1 MKKSLLIA
9 FFLISL
15 IPRAFAD
22 SADKV
27 VTFDSKIHD
36 FGDITLSDGA
46 VNCIFTFKNISN
58 SPIVVHNVVS
68 SCGCTTPEWTK
79 QPVLPGKEG
88 TIKARFSND
97 QGEGAFDKSLT
108 VYISN
113 VDRPVVLR
121 LRGFSH
127 EKEKD
132 IKDMYDVLVG
142 PLGFHK
148 SSFSLGYV
156 DQGSVKEDYVK
167 FVNTGKASAQ
177 VSAEGLPE
185 GLTVTFSPAV
195 VPGRGQAE
203 MHFRIDLSKFK
214 PQIWGRKMFS
224 FKLRVNGKI
233 QPTEMLINAMV
244 KDNFAGMTKK
254 DMGNAPEL
262 VVDKSYFEFGQLKKG
277 EIAEGSFSI
286 RNKGKKTLVL
296 HAINSQTPGSA
307 IPGEACPIEIPSGK
321 SYILKVRFDSSKIKG
336 SGETVDVLSV
346 VTNDPGKPVLNLFI
360 SGIITE

>member
-9 FFLISL
+9 YFLISL
-15 IPRAFAD
+15 IPGAFAA
-22 SADKV
+22 SVDKV
-27 VTFDSKIHD
+27 VTFDRKVHD
-36 FGDITLSDGA
+36 FGDIALSDGA
-46 VNCIFTFKNISN
+46 VSCTFTFKNISD
-58 SPIVVHNVVS
+58 SPIVVHTVVS

-88 TIKARFSND
+88 IIKARFSND

-167 FVNTGKASAQ
+167 LVNTGRASAE
-177 VSAEGLPE
+177 VSAENLPE
-185 GLTVTFSPAV
+185 GISVTFSPAV
-195 VPGRGQAE
+195 IPGRGQAE
-203 MHFRIDLSKFK
+203 MRFKIDLSKFN
-214 PQIWGRKMFS
+214 PQIWGRKMFG
-224 FKLRVNGKI
+224 FKLRINGKL
-233 QPTEMLINAMV
+233 QPTTLLINAMV
-244 KDNFAGMTKK
+244 KDSFNGMTKDDIGK
-254 DMGNAPEL
+254 APEL

-277 EIAEGSFSI
+277 AIAEGVFSI
-286 RNKGKKTLVL
+286 RNKGKETLVL
-296 HAINSQTPGSA
+296 HAIDSQTPGST
-307 IPGEACPIEIPSGK
+307 IPGETCPIHIPSGK
-321 SYILKVRFDSSKIKG
+321 SYNLKVRFDSSKIKG

-346 VTNDPGKPVLNLFI
+346 ITNDPGKPVLNLFI